1 MIKHFKWRLV
11 FDGIT
16 LPIKVTAR
24 PVDVKVEE
32 AEINYLHGKMWLPGS
47 PERAGVIHYTLFEP
61 HDLWQGT
68 KDVQLVLKDM
78 YESDLEYWTLKNATV
93 DGKMI
98 AYKDVVYENTMSKK
112 EKKKLPPRAVPNRD
126 DYYMGE
132 AFWIASKSKDPRT
145 QVGARLVSDHND
157 PISTGYNGP
166 PKNINDNSIDWDRPA
181 KYPFVIH
188 AEDNAIK
195 RAKRKGE
202 CLKGATL
209 YVTAP
214 PCKACMLDIV
224 EAEIAR
230 VVYFRPKTDSGSL
243 LANDEEW
250 ATTQEIAKL
259 GCVRLDQFQ
268 GNLNWMRD
276 RIAWMESIGV
286 FG

>member
-1 MIKHFKWRLV
+1 
-11 FDGIT
+11 
-16 LPIKVTAR
+16 
-24 PVDVKVEE
+24 
-32 AEINYLHGKMWLPGS
+32 
-47 PERAGVIHYTLFEP
+47 
-61 HDLWQGT
+61 
-68 KDVQLVLKDM
+68 
-78 YESDLEYWTLKNATV
+78 
-93 DGKMI
+93 
-98 AYKDVVYENTMSKK
+98 MSN
-112 EKKKLPPRAVPNRD
+112 KKKVPPREVPTRD
-126 DYYMGE
+126 EYYMGE

-145 QVGARLVSDHND
+145 QVGAVLVGANND

-166 PKNINDNSIDWDRPA
+166 PRIINDNDIDWDRPA
-181 KYPFVIH
+181 KYPYIVH

-195 RAKRKGE
+195 RAKRKID
-202 CLKGATL
+202 LRGATL

-224 EAEIAR
+224 DAEIAR

-250 ATTQEIAKL
+250 ATTQDIARR
-259 GCVRLDQFQ
+259 GMVRLDQFQ